1 MMVEWHRTGV
11 IWNGGVGGGDACIQI
26 VPPMAT
32 FYGLVDYFQYIL
44 TDIRHALYVKRHE
57 KMFHLM
63 LSFSF
68 FLFFFFYYIKKLYN

>member
-26 VPPMAT
+26 VQIV
-32 FYGLVDYFQYIL
+32 GNIL
-44 TDIRHALYVKRHE
+44 RVGRLLSVYADRHALYVKRHE

-63 LSFSF
+63 FSFSF
-68 FLFFFFYYIKKLYN
+68 FPFFFFFYYIKKLYN